1 LVLHAQAAAAVPAVA
16 QGCRPLAAAVGA
28 AGADCKAAGKQE
40 QQQQQGEVAAVGAA
54 ARVLSS
60 SNESSSSREWD
71 MVGSFAA
78 ADALEQFEDP
88 HPQYSQSQ
96 QQQQQ
101 QQRGQVFEVPLGAES
116 DGEDSIEDFLASAP
130 PAPTHLLHDYHAS
143 TTQQQQ
149 QQQQQ
154 MGHREEEEEM
164 MYALEW

>member
-1 LVLHAQAAAAVPAVA
+1 
-16 QGCRPLAAAVGA
+16 
-28 AGADCKAAGKQE
+28 
-40 QQQQQGEVAAVGAA
+40 
-54 ARVLSS
+54 
-60 SNESSSSREWD
+60 

-88 HPQYSQSQ
+88 HPQYSQTLP
-96 QQQQQ
+96 QQQQ
-101 QQRGQVFEVPLGAES
+101 QQRGGVFEVPLGEAES

-149 QQQQQ
+149 QQ

>member
-1 LVLHAQAAAAVPAVA
+1 
-16 QGCRPLAAAVGA
+16 
-28 AGADCKAAGKQE
+28 
-40 QQQQQGEVAAVGAA
+40 
-54 ARVLSS
+54 
-60 SNESSSSREWD
+60 

-88 HPQYSQSQ
+88 HPQYSQTLP
-96 QQQQQ
+96 QQQ
-101 QQRGQVFEVPLGAES
+101 QQRGGVFEVPLGEAES

-149 QQQQQ
+149 QQ